1 MNLGIKFVKLTNF
14 YGGDAVFIRTDKV
27 VVLEPV
33 YETYSKQL
41 RGTYIRIE
49 SGIGYTV
56 TETIEYV
63 LGLLS
68 ADESI
73 ILDESI
79 IPDVVDALIE
89 LQNK

>member
-1 MNLGIKFVKLTNF
+1 MKFIKLTNF
-14 YGGDAVFIRTDKV
+14 YGGDSVFIRTDKV
-27 VVLEPV
+27 VALEPV
-33 YETYSKQL
+33 YETYSKKL
-41 RGTYIRIE
+41 RGTYVRIE

-56 TETIEYV
+56 TETKEHV

>member
-1 MNLGIKFVKLTNF
+1 MKFIKLTNF
-14 YGGDAVFIRTDKV
+14 HGGDPVFIRTDKV
-27 VVLEPV
+27 VCISPQ
-33 YETYSKQL
+33 YENYSKKF
-41 RGTYIRIE
+41 RGTYVQIE

-56 TETIEYV
+56 TETMEYI

-68 ADESI
+68 ADKSV